1 MFVVHFLDI
10 GFQTITK
17 QWLSKILL
25 LLLVL
30 SQLVFWDLDLVLLL
44 DAAKIWTLYRL
55 FDKVFMQTCT
65 LVLKHMLSW
74 KVDRLM
80 CAIGVSR

>member
-55 FDKVFMQTCT
+55 FDKVFLQTCT
-65 LVLKHMLSW
+65 LVLRHMLPW